1 MSTHPPIP
9 PRPDGLHPAPPKSPR
24 PDAPDGFPTTATW
37 SWYEAIGVYLL
48 AFVLAGLATLPV
60 LALMD
65 EGKDLTTVIV
75 NVLAAVV
82 LSGVLLAWLNMNH
95 RGWLKV
101 LRLPEPGHWLREI
114 GTAVVFGAG
123 LAFAI
128 NVVIGRIL
136 QAILEAFSD
145 APVSAPPQVGEDLSA
160 VGVAVTILY
169 AVVIAPI
176 GEELFFRGVLFR
188 AIRDR
193 HSFWKG
199 AVGSGVAF
207 GLIHFIPDSAADSAL
222 LMLAMFFT
230 GVALCYLYERRRT
243 IVSPVVA
250 HVTYNVLVLTLVLTR
265 G

>member
-1 MSTHPPIP
+1 MSTQPQIP
-9 PRPDGLHPAPPKSPR
+9 PRPDGLHPVPAMPAPPEVSGDSR
-24 PDAPDGFPTTATW
+24 PTATW

-48 AFVLAGLATLPV
+48 GFVLAGLATLPV

-65 EGKDLTTVIV
+65 EGTDLTTVIV
-75 NVLAAVV
+75 NALAAVV
-82 LSGVLLAWLNMNH
+82 LLGVLLVWLTVNH
-95 RGWLKV
+95 RGWLEV
-101 LRLPEPGHWLREI
+101 MRLPEPGSWLREI

-136 QAILEAFSD
+136 EAILEAFSD

-160 VGVAVTILY
+160 VGVAFTILY

-193 HSFWKG
+193 HTFWIG

-222 LMLAMFFT
+222 LMLGMFFT
-230 GVALCYLYERRRT
+230 GVSLCYLYERRGT

-250 HVTYNVLVLTLVLTR
+250 HVTYNVLVLTLILTR